1 MRAANLITAAI
12 LAAAGVLVVVDA
24 VRLGTGWGTDGPQSG
39 FFPFWLAVLLIGCC
53 LAIAAQAVRLT
64 LPVPFVTRKALGPV
78 LAVLGPA
85 AGFVVLTQAIGLY
98 VASALYMG
106 FYMRWIGRHSWTAV
120 VALGIG
126 FPVITFLVFEKWFLV
141 PMPKGPLETWLGY

>member
-1 MRAANLITAAI
+1 MRIANLITAAI
-12 LAAAGVLVVVDA
+12 LAAAGALVMADA

-53 LAIAAQAVRLT
+53 LAIAAQAVRLI

>member
-1 MRAANLITAAI
+1 MRIANLITAAI

-120 VALGIG
+120 VALAIG

>member
-1 MRAANLITAAI
+1 MRIANLITAAI
-12 LAAAGVLVVVDA
+12 LAAAGVLVLADA

-120 VALGIG
+120 VALAVA

>member
-1 MRAANLITAAI
+1 MRVANLITAAI
-12 LAAAGVLVVVDA
+12 LAAAGVLVLADA

>member
-1 MRAANLITAAI
+1 MRIANLITAAI
-12 LAAAGVLVVVDA
+12 LAAAGVLVLVDA

-120 VALGIG
+120 VALAIG

>member
-1 MRAANLITAAI
+1 MRIANLITAAI
-12 LAAAGVLVVVDA
+12 LAAAGVLVMADA

-53 LAIAAQAVRLT
+53 LAIAAQAVRLP